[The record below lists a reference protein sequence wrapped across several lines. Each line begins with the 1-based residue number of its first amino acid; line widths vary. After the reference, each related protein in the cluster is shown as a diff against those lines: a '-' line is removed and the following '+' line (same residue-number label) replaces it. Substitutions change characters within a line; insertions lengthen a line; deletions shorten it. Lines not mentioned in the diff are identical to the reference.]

1 MTSKEALREIARQER
16 RFEKIG
22 FKNGLMLAKSYPPA
36 KGCPEGGSMRGAR
49 EYLAEMV
56 ALHGKVAAAAKTHK
70 ADKDRLA
77 KLEAA
82 STLLGQHGKCNP
94 KIVRLRR
101 MVKSGERLINREHI
115 AQLRLDEKVKR
126 LGMIPAV

>member
-1 MTSKEALREIARQER
+1 MTADAVLKEIARQEK

-22 FKNGLMLAKSYPPA
+22 FKNGLMLAKS
-36 KGCPEGGSMRGAR
+36 AR

-56 ALHGKVAAAAKTHK
+56 ALRGKVAAAAKSHK
-70 ADKDRLA
+70 ADKARLA

-82 STLLGQHGKCNP
+82 ATLLGQHGKCNP

-101 MVKSGERLINREHI
+101 IVKSGERLINREHI
-115 AQLRLDEKVKR
+115 AQLRLEEKVKR
-126 LGMIPAV
+126 LAAIPVE